1 MSDNG
6 PHFTAQEFED
16 FCSSNGIKHI
26 RVTPYH
32 PSSNDLA
39 ERAVRVVK
47 EGLKKQSTSDS
58 LTDRL
63 SRVLLSY
70 RITPQSTTRVAPAEL
85 LFGRNLRSKLD
96 LLKPS
101 AENKRLEVVMKQQVQ
116 KQNHDKHLKG
126 REFQIGDH
134 VYVKNQSSG
143 DRWLAGTV
151 TTVSG
156 PVSYNVRLSNGRV
169 WKCHQDQLR
178 KCYID
183 TAESDVVVDI
193 PTGGLPPAV
202 ADTGSRNDPN
212 PPAPGDQ
219 QQTQEPRCYPVRI
232 WQHPSYY
239 HESVQS

>member
-47 EGLKKQSTSDS
+47 EGLKKQSTSDL

-101 AENKRLEVVMKQQVQ
+101 AEKKRLEVVTKQQVQ

-134 VYVKNQSSG
+134 VYVK
-143 DRWLAGTV
+143 
-151 TTVSG
+151 
-156 PVSYNVRLSNGRV
+156 
-169 WKCHQDQLR
+169 
-178 KCYID
+178 I
-183 TAESDVVVDI
+183 EVVE
-193 PTGGLPPAV
+193 TGGWQGLLQLCQALCHTMLGCPMAV
-202 ADTGSRNDPN
+202 FGNVT
-212 PPAPGDQ
+212 
-219 QQTQEPRCYPVRI
+219 RI
-232 WQHPSYY
+232 NL
-239 HESVQS
+239 ESVTLTLPKVMWWWIYLLVAYHLQ